1 MAEARLGPEEQ
12 RARDA
17 VRDARAKKPMDRSAQ
32 EIPGQAPHE
41 FLRSDHPVTLI
52 RPPHYFIT
60 WRELQIRR
68 ALILHPNCVVEMK
81 HREGSLFA
89 CMSRAPVKLPLQ
101 VHCFCDVL
109 ILPFC

>member
-1 MAEARLGPEEQ
+1 MAEDRLGPEEQ

-17 VRDARAKKPMDRSAQ
+17 ARDARAKEPMDRSAQ

-60 WRELQIRR
+60 WHELQIRR
-68 ALILHPNCVVEMK
+68 ALLLHANYVVEMK
-81 HREGSLFA
+81 HREGSFF
-89 CMSRAPVKLPLQ
+89 MSRTPVKLPLQ
-101 VHCFCDVL
+101 VHCFCDAYL
-109 ILPFC
+109 LFC